1 MLLWILKTMAY
12 IVDFI
17 ITKVIC
23 TKWKIWIPWISSK
36 KKTKGVHDSATE

>member
-1 MLLWILKTMAY
+1 MAY

-23 TKWKIWIPWISSK
+23 TKWEIWITWINSK
-36 KKTKGVHDSATE
+36 KKTIGIHDSANE